1 MCVCTNTVQSG
12 LECSRVGLSL
22 WEALVEM
29 FYCMHATQCSEYNR
43 ALTRLAGDG
52 WPMPWHNWH
61 YG

>member
-1 MCVCTNTVQSG
+1 MCTNTVQSG

-52 WPMPWHNWH
+52 WPMP
-61 YG
+61 